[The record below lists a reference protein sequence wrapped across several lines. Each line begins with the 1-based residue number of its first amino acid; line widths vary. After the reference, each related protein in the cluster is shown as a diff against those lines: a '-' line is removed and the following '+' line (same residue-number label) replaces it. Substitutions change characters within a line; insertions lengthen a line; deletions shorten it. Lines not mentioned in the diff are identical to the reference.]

1 MNAHASLDKI
11 HSRLLKWRL
20 YTLPWEY
27 TNSRSIRLHIIL
39 LILVNGR
46 GVYGTRYETNPPMGG
61 GFFWFFDEIIPRV
74 IC

>member
-1 MNAHASLDKI
+1 MGQMNAHAAWTIKI

-46 GVYGTRYETNPPMGG
+46 GVYGTRYETNQPMGC
-61 GFFWFFDEIIPRV
+61 FFLFFF
-74 IC
+74 